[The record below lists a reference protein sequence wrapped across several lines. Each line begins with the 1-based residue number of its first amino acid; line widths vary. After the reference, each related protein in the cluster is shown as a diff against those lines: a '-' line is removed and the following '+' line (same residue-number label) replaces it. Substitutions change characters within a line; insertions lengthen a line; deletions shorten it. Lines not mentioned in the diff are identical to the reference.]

1 MSVISKMQINVVIAA
16 GVQGD
21 FNKLGSKEKWKQLK
35 LVRQRRSSISS
46 PE

>member
-1 MSVISKMQINVVIAA
+1 MSVISKMQINVVITT
-16 GVQGD
+16 GVKGN

-35 LVRQRRSSISS
+35 HVRQRRSSISS